1 MSMVGGGVVSWQRL
15 VAALLQALRRST
27 ETWSPSGS
35 WACPDKRKE
44 KTAMDFGYSEE
55 QIMLRTSAR
64 DFLEKECTKEVVRN
78 LLFQDAKGYSPE
90 MWKKMADL
98 GWLGLV
104 FPEEYDGIGSS
115 FLDLSVLVEEM
126 GRALLPGPFMSTVV
140 WCGLPILNYGTEEQK
155 KEFLPKIASGD
166 MILSLAFYE
175 ANGGIEARD
184 MEEVKASAAGDDYVI
199 NGRKLFV
206 RDAHVADYLLCIART
221 RDSANKEE
229 GITLFLV
236 NAKSPGIGTTVEATM
251 TGEKQC
257 EVVFNNVRVSKKN
270 ILGALDQGWLIVK
283 KILLWGAAAECS
295 HMVGGSRWALETS
308 VNYAKERVQFGRP
321 IGSFQAIQHYCAA
334 MLDDVEYATS
344 LVMYAAWAASE
355 NAPDAPLA
363 VSIAKAWLSDV
374 YPRTTSQSIQIH
386 GGIGMTWDHDMHLYF
401 KRAKAS
407 EVLFGDA
414 DYHREMVANL
424 IGM

>member
-1 MSMVGGGVVSWQRL
+1 
-15 VAALLQALRRST
+15 
-27 ETWSPSGS
+27 
-35 WACPDKRKE
+35 
-44 KTAMDFGYSEE
+44 MDFGYSEE
-55 QIMLRTSAR
+55 QVMLRTSAR
-64 DFLEKECTKEVVRN
+64 DFLDKECTKEVVRN

-90 MWKKMADL
+90 MWKKIADL

-104 FPEEYDGIGSS
+104 FPEEYDGIGSG
-115 FLDLSVLVEEM
+115 FLDLSVLMEEM

-155 KEFLPKIASGD
+155 REFLPKIASGD
-166 MILSLAFYE
+166 MILALAFYE
-175 ANGGIEARD
+175 ANGGIEAGD
-184 MEEVKASAAGDDYVI
+184 MEDVKASPAGDDYVI

-206 RDAHVADYLLCIART
+206 RDAHIADYLLCVART
-221 RDSANKEE
+221 RELANKEE
-229 GITLFLV
+229 RITLFLV
-236 NAKSPGIGTTVEATM
+236 DAKSPGITTTVEATM

-257 EVVFNNVRVSKKN
+257 EVVFNNVRVPKKN
-270 ILGALDQGWLIVK
+270 ILGELDKGWPIVK
-283 KILLWGAAAECS
+283 KILLWGTAAECCA
-295 HMVGGSRWALETS
+295 MVGGARWALDTS
-308 VNYAKERVQFGRP
+308 ANYAKERIQFGRP

-344 LVMYAAWAASE
+344 LVMYAAWAVTE
-355 NAPDAPLA
+355 DAPEAPLA
-363 VSIAKAWLSDV
+363 VSTAKAWLSDV
-374 YPRTTSQSIQIH
+374 YPRTTSLGIQIH

-407 EVLFGDA
+407 EVLFGDS